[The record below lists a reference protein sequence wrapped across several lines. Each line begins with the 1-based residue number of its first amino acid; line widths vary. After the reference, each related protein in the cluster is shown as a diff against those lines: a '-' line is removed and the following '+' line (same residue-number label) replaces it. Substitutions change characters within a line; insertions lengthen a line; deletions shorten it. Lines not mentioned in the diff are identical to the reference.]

1 MAANTSALVYGGD
14 FMLFLAS
21 STGATQVPIAFST
34 SAKLT
39 INMKT
44 REASS
49 KDSGNWVD
57 KLPGKL
63 DWNVST
69 DALYSDGTLTGSSG
83 YQTLY
88 GYMVAR
94 SGMTMAFAQKSG
106 TTQQWALDG
115 SKNYFHGTVYIT
127 SLDVSSP
134 DGEQVTFTMSA
145 EGSGELLYD

>member
-14 FMLFLAS
+14 FMIFLG
-21 STGATQVPIAFST
+21 TTPIAFST

-69 DALYSDGTLTGSSG
+69 DALYSDGALTGATG
-83 YQTLY
+83 YSTLY

-94 SGMTMAFAQKSG
+94 SGLTMAFAQKSG
-106 TTQQWALDG
+106 TTQQWAMDTAT
-115 SKNYFHGTVYIT
+115 KNYFHGTVYIT
-127 SLDVSSP
+127 NLDVSSP